1 MDEEI
6 KNRQKEILEETKL
19 PPKILASD
27 LFNERKNDKL
37 RIAELEVRIKYME
50 NNLNNLIAN
59 NNCIKNNNYSLKKEM
74 SELIKY
80 NTIII
85 DLLNNQIIENKNQTN
100 EINKLLFH
108 NIQKNNNIFKKLLN
122 INNSTQTI

>member
-1 MDEEI
+1 
-6 KNRQKEILEETKL
+6 
-19 PPKILASD
+19 
-27 LFNERKNDKL
+27 
-37 RIAELEVRIKYME
+37 ME
-50 NNLNNLIAN
+50 NNLNDLIAN

-85 DLLNNQIIENKNQTN
+85 ENKNQTN
-100 EINKLLFH
+100 EINKLLYH